1 MLPFPWSGTQEPR
14 RAGLERFLGSDALM
28 ERCAAAWP
36 AAGAGPVPRDA
47 KALFEA
53 AAAGHATARRVVDR
67 HSADIGRLVAAVV
80 ALIDPGVVVLGGGVG
95 QNQLVLLEVRR
106 TVRELAWDTEVTVGG
121 LATAPPCWGGARGRH
136 PRAGLHGLSASAPR
150 ADP

>member
-1 MLPFPWSGTQEPR
+1 
-14 RAGLERFLGSDALM
+14 
-28 ERCAAAWP
+28 
-36 AAGAGPVPRDA
+36 VPRDA

-53 AAAGHATARRVVDR
+53 AAAGHATARRGGGPALGGHR
-67 HSADIGRLVAAVV
+67 RLVAAVV

-121 LATAPPCWGGARGRH
+121 LGDRATLLGAAH
-136 PRAGLHGLSASAPR
+136 VAVTRALDSMA
-150 ADP
+150 